1 MVFRKRCSKKSVSL
15 NLILNE
21 HLNRSRRKV
30 RKLGNIT
37 RGIFC
42 DVRQFK
48 LRNTRSREA
57 CRSVTHEKKIFDR
70 L

>member
-21 HLNRSRRKV
+21 HLYRSRRKV
-30 RKLGNIT
+30 RKLENIT
-37 RGIFC
+37 RGIFY

-48 LRNTRSREA
+48 LKNTRSREA